1 MGPGAEYTRR
11 SMRLCR
17 FGENRLGVVDGDQVR
32 DVTAALDELP
42 AYRYPLPAG
51 DMLVANLEK
60 VTARALSIAKSSAP
74 APLEGVKLLSPV
86 ANPSKIIGAPV
97 NYRKGGEDDA
107 AIAAAMSIGLF
118 LKANSSLAG
127 PSDGIALR
135 MMERQIDHE
144 VELGVVIGKQGANI
158 PRSEALKY
166 VAGYA
171 VALDI
176 TPHGKEER
184 SLRKSC
190 ETYSVIGPWLV
201 TADEIPDPGNL
212 DLQLAIN
219 GESRQQGNT
228 RQMIRDVSALIEYA
242 SSFYT
247 LYPGDI
253 FLSGTPAGVGPMKPG
268 DEIVASIEKVGTM
281 RVKVRA
287 A

>member
-1 MGPGAEYTRR
+1 
-11 SMRLCR
+11 MRLCR
-17 FGENRLGVVDGDQVR
+17 FGKNRLGVVDGDQVR

-51 DMLVANLEK
+51 DMLMANLEK
-60 VTARALSIAKSSAP
+60 VTARARAIAKSSAP
-74 APLEGVKLLSPV
+74 APLDGLTLLSPV
-86 ANPSKIIGAPV
+86 ANPNKIIGAPV

-144 VELGVVIGKQGANI
+144 VELGVVIGKQGVNI
-158 PRSEALKY
+158 PRGEALKY

-190 ETYSVIGPWLV
+190 ETYSVLGPWLV

-212 DLQLAIN
+212 DLQLEVN
-219 GESRQQGNT
+219 GELRQQGNT
-228 RQMIRDVSALIEYA
+228 RQMIRDVAALIEYA

-268 DEIVASIEKVGTM
+268 DELVASVEKVGTM

>member
-1 MGPGAEYTRR
+1 
-11 SMRLCR
+11 MRLCR

-60 VTARALSIAKSSAP
+60 VTARARAIAKSSAP

-86 ANPSKIIGAPV
+86 ANPNKIIGAPV

-144 VELGVVIGKQGANI
+144 VELAVIVGRQGTNI
-158 PRSEALKY
+158 PRGDGLKY

-171 VALDI
+171 VALDT

-190 ETYSVIGPWLV
+190 ETYSLIGPWLV

-212 DLQLAIN
+212 DLQLELN
-219 GESRQQGNT
+219 GELRQKGNT
-228 RQMIRDVSALIEYA
+228 RQMIRDVAAIIEYA

-253 FLSGTPAGVGPMKPG
+253 FLSGTPAGVGPMRPG
-268 DEIVASIEKVGTM
+268 DEIVASVEKVGTM

-287 A
+287 FTSIR

>member
-1 MGPGAEYTRR
+1 M
-11 SMRLCR
+11 
-17 FGENRLGVVDGDQVR
+17 R

-42 AYRYPLPAG
+42 PYHYPLPPG
-51 DMLVANLEK
+51 DMLIANLEK
-60 VTARALSIAKSSAP
+60 VMARARAIATTDAP
-74 APLEGVKLLSPV
+74 MPVDGLKLLSPV

-97 NYRKGGEDDA
+97 NYRKGGEDAA

-127 PSDGIALR
+127 PADGIALR
-135 MMERQIDHE
+135 MMERQIDYE
-144 VELGVVIGKQGANI
+144 VELAVIVGTQGSDI

-190 ETYSVIGPWLV
+190 ETYSVVGPWLV

-212 DLQLAIN
+212 DLQLEVN
-219 GESRQQGNT
+219 GELRQKGNT
-228 RQMIRDVSALIEYA
+228 RQMIRDVAALIEYA

-253 FLSGTPAGVGPMKPG
+253 FLSGTPAGAGPVRPG
-268 DEIVASIEKVGTM
+268 DELVASVEKIGTM
-281 RVKVRA
+281 RVSVRA
-287 A
+287 FTN

>member
-1 MGPGAEYTRR
+1 
-11 SMRLCR
+11 MRLCR
-17 FGENRLGVVDGDQVR
+17 FGENRLGVVDGGQVR
-32 DVTAALDELP
+32 DVTAALEELP
-42 AYRYPLPAG
+42 AYRYPFPAG
-51 DMLVANLEK
+51 DMLMANLEK
-60 VTARALSIAKSSAP
+60 VTTRARAIANSSAP
-74 APLEGVKLLSPV
+74 IPLDGLTLLSPV
-86 ANPSKIIGAPV
+86 ANPNKIIGAPV
-97 NYRKGGEDDA
+97 NYRKGGEDDS

-144 VELGVVIGKQGANI
+144 VELAVIVGRKGAGI
-158 PRSEALKY
+158 PRSDALQY

-184 SLRKSC
+184 SLRKSPD
-190 ETYSVIGPWLV
+190 TYSVIGPWLV

-212 DLQLAIN
+212 DLQLEVN
-219 GESRQQGNT
+219 GELRQKGNT
-228 RQMIRDVSALIEYA
+228 RQMIRDVAAIIEYA

-253 FLSGTPAGVGPMKPG
+253 FLTGTPAGVGPMRPG
-268 DEIVASIEKVGTM
+268 DAITASVEKVGTM

>member
-1 MGPGAEYTRR
+1 
-11 SMRLCR
+11 MRLCR
-17 FGENRLGVVDGDQVR
+17 FGDNRLGVVDGDQVR

-60 VTARALSIAKSSAP
+60 VTARARAIAKSSAP
-74 APLEGVKLLSPV
+74 APLEGMKLLSPV

-144 VELGVVIGKQGANI
+144 VELGVVIGKEGANI
-158 PRSEALKY
+158 PRSEALGY
-166 VAGYA
+166 VGGYT

-190 ETYSVIGPWLV
+190 ATYTVIGPWLV
-201 TADEIPDPGNL
+201 TADEIPEPGNL

-228 RQMIRDVSALIEYA
+228 RQMIRDVPALIEYA